1 MTVSIAL
8 IAFLMSMMVNF
19 FSAVGIR
26 VSVEL
31 LAVGMPVVVAMGFA
45 LLSVIVVFVVVRMTV
60 RIALLMSMM
69 VNFFSAVG
77 IRVSVELLAVGMP
90 VVVAMGNGSGISDG
104 QKAKKDA
111 NCKSDHFILKR
122 WIS

>member
-1 MTVSIAL
+1 MSMMVNFFSAVGICVSVELLAVGMPVIIAMGFALLSVIVVFVVVRMTVSIAL

-31 LAVGMPVVVAMGFA
+31 LAVGMPVVVAMG
-45 LLSVIVVFVVVRMTV
+45 
-60 RIALLMSMM
+60 
-69 VNFFSAVG
+69 
-77 IRVSVELLAVGMP
+77 
-90 VVVAMGNGSGISDG
+90 NGSGTSDG

-122 WIS
+122 SH

>member
-1 MTVSIAL
+1 MVMSTGASVLMNVRLAVGMHVGVGRAVIMFMGVFFPSHVSFALLSVIVVFVVVRMTVSIAL

-60 RIALLMSMM
+60 SIALIA
-69 VNFFSAVG
+69 F
-77 IRVSVELLAVGMP
+77 
-90 VVVAMGNGSGISDG
+90 
-104 QKAKKDA
+104 
-111 NCKSDHFILKR
+111 
-122 WIS
+122 